1 MNITKNLSGINLTQS
16 FLSTCIWD
24 GCITSAGLLPSIIIF
39 KLLIITKICAA
50 TGNVKALSD
59 EDLPPI
65 DLPISDS
72 GELWV
77 WGKGKNSRFSE
88 NFEPRKIS
96 FLHKICSVCCS
107 EYHILVCDAIGQV
120 FSWGKNEQGVVGR
133 IEVASYGITFPDPV
147 PVPLPDNL
155 FAVKV
160 SCSSIHCL
168 VLCSLLF
175 FFVLFFRLLSKFFL
189 EDGTVVSWGNNTYG
203 QLGHDFNNILRVENI
218 GYCTDIAC
226 GGANSYFLSYQQVFS
241 CGNGEM
247 GKLGHG
253 SNMRTLRR
261 PVRIEGLINY
271 TVRNIY
277 ARVNNY
283 AVVTGYSP
291 STLPLLS
298 TSSLSSFF
306 SSSISFFSL

>member
-1 MNITKNLSGINLTQS
+1 MASPFLTQFLFLCQTIYLQLKFLVRPSTVLFYAVCYFSS
-16 FLSTCIWD
+16 F
-24 GCITSAGLLPSIIIF
+24 
-39 KLLIITKICAA
+39 
-50 TGNVKALSD
+50 
-59 EDLPPI
+59 
-65 DLPISDS
+65 
-72 GELWV
+72 
-77 WGKGKNSRFSE
+77 
-88 NFEPRKIS
+88 
-96 FLHKICSVCCS
+96 
-107 EYHILVCDAIGQV
+107 
-120 FSWGKNEQGVVGR
+120 
-133 IEVASYGITFPDPV
+133 
-147 PVPLPDNL
+147 
-155 FAVKV
+155 
-160 SCSSIHCL
+160 
-168 VLCSLLF
+168 
-175 FFVLFFRLLSKFFL
+175 LFFRLLSKFFL

-298 TSSLSSFF
+298 
-306 SSSISFFSL
+306 